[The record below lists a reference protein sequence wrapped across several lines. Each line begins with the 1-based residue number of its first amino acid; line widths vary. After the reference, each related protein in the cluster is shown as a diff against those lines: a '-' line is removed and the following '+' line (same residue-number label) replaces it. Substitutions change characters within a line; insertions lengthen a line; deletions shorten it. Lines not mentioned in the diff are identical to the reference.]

1 MTYNNKKTFENFQ
14 ANINMK
20 KRLIILPLILFVVSC
35 AIFKPKGAIEQKVL
49 VQTNQ
54 GDFVVKLYNE
64 TPKHKENFLKLV
76 DSTYYDSLLFHRV
89 IDKFMVQGGDPESKD
104 AGRNVRLGNGGP
116 GYTIEAEIIDGI
128 YHKRGALA
136 AARQANDVNPEKRS
150 SGSQFYIVEGN
161 IWDDQTLDLMIK
173 RRNSYVIA
181 EYINRYLKQPENEEI
196 AKYVDSLRRH
206 HLNQEFN
213 ALYLQLTDQVMP
225 KIEADS
231 VELFDISDEQKEIYK
246 TLGGSPHLDGEYTV
260 FGEVVLGMSVI
271 EKISDVKTDIRNRPL
286 EDIMILS
293 MRKITEKE
301 FRKMEKQAEE

>member
-1 MTYNNKKTFENFQ
+1 
-14 ANINMK
+14 MK

-35 AIFKPKGAIEQKVL
+35 AIFKPKGEIEQKIL
-49 VQTNQ
+49 IQTNQ

-89 IDKFMVQGGDPESKD
+89 IDKFMIQGGDPESKY
-104 AGRNVRLGNGGP
+104 AEKNARLGNGGP
-116 GYTIEAEIIDGI
+116 NYTIEAEIIEGL

-136 AARQANDVNPEKRS
+136 AARQSDDVNPEKRS

-161 IWDDQTLDLMIK
+161 KWDDQTLDLMIK

-181 EYINRYLKQPENEEI
+181 EYINRYLKQPENEKI
-196 AKYVDSLRRH
+196 ALHVDSLRRN

-225 KIEADS
+225 KIKADS
-231 VELFDISDEQKEIYK
+231 VELFNISDEQKEIYK
-246 TLGGSPHLDGEYTV
+246 TIGGSPHLDGQYTV
-260 FGEVVLGMSVI
+260 FGEVVLGMSVV

-286 EDIMILS
+286 EDIRIIS
-293 MRKITEKE
+293 MRKLTEKE
-301 FRKMEKQAEE
+301 FRKMEKQIEE

>member
-20 KRLIILPLILFVVSC
+20 KLLIILPLILFVVSC
-35 AIFKPKGAIEQKVL
+35 AIFKPKGAVEQKIL

-89 IDKFMVQGGDPESKD
+89 IDKFMVQGGDPESKN
-104 AGRNVRLGNGGP
+104 AEKNVRLGNGGP
-116 GYTIEAEIIDGI
+116 GYTIEAEIVDGI

-161 IWDDQTLDLMIK
+161 TWDDQTLDLMIK

-181 EYINRYLKQPENEEI
+181 EYINRYLKQPENEAI
-196 AKYVDSLRRH
+196 AKHVDSLRRN

-286 EDIMILS
+286 DDIMILS